1 MEMEASTFWWLL
13 TGLAIVA
20 ELLTGT
26 FYLLMLAL
34 GMAAGAV
41 AAHLGL
47 GQPGQLA
54 VAGAV
59 GLVAVLICHVL
70 RKRRTAGQAPTANPD
85 VNLDVGEIV
94 QVPQW
99 ESDGTARIP
108 YRGAQWTVV
117 LRPGL
122 MPTPG
127 AYRVAELVGNR
138 LLVDKA

>member
-1 MEMEASTFWWLL
+1 MEASTLWWLL
-13 TGLAIVA
+13 AGLAVVA

-34 GMAAGAV
+34 GLAAGALSAHVGAGQASQLAMAGAV
-41 AAHLGL
+41 ALASVLLCHL
-47 GQPGQLA
+47 
-54 VAGAV
+54 
-59 GLVAVLICHVL
+59 L
-70 RKRRTAGQAPTANPD
+70 RKRRPASQACLASPD

-94 QVPQW
+94 QVLHW
-99 ESDGTARIP
+99 ESDGTARVP

-122 MPTPG
+122 IPAPG